1 MPARDISKLTSSSL
15 ACAICSSLN
24 LMCSHDCHM
33 TRLNPSPLQPTAPLY
48 DDTFEKL
55 ELDSEGW
62 RQMVYEE
69 IKLFVADPSL
79 YTQTL

>member
-1 MPARDISKLTSSSL
+1 
-15 ACAICSSLN
+15 
-24 LMCSHDCHM
+24 M